1 MVCRLSC
8 LRYVGILVPQPRIK
22 PLFSA
27 FQGGFLTTGSPGK
40 SLARSLDDGDRIKN
54 SGGNPTDF
62 IIWKEVPE

>member
-8 LRYVGILVPQPRIK
+8 LRDVGLIVPQSRIN
-22 PLFSA
+22 PMFSA

-40 SLARSLDDGDRIKN
+40 SLVRSLDDGDKIKKP
-54 SGGNPTDF
+54 GGNPTDF